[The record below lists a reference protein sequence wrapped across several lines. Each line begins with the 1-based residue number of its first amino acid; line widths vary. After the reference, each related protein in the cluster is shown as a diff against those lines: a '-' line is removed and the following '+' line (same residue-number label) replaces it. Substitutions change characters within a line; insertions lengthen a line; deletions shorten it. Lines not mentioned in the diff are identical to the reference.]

1 MTDHI
6 DLDDLTTDEDEEDS
20 PNRGDWLWRDD
31 VDTDEQRPAAEAG
44 VGSDPASESTADGTP
59 GQPSGE
65 GSERDEADG
74 AADGNRDSDG
84 DGEDRARVPHVP
96 RETSGKPVGIPK
108 ESGGAG
114 SGPADGQAADPPSD
128 DEPESGSDQAAEAS
142 GPHGGGADD
151 MTMAVSYEAAKR
163 LANPTAA
170 FADAGQW
177 TDWLGVVGDVPAHV
191 LNKFQRDHHVDLDFF
206 NGSGTEPA
214 ERLAGIDRHS
224 MFYADR
230 MVLVGVEG
238 QDALAERAGWE
249 FVPLSEAAAN
259 ADWELSE

>member
-6 DLDDLTTDEDEEDS
+6 DLDDLTTEDDEEDS

-31 VDTDEQRPAAEAG
+31 VGTDERQPAAEAG
-44 VGSDPASESTADGTP
+44 VDSDSEPTAKETP

-65 GSERDEADG
+65 DTKRDDIDG
-74 AADGNRDSDG
+74 VPDGDGDG

-114 SGPADGQAADPPSD
+114 SGPAGGQAADAPAD
-128 DEPESGSDQAAEAS
+128 DTPESGSDQEAEAS

-170 FADAGQW
+170 FGDAAQW
-177 TDWLGVVGDVPAHV
+177 TDWIGVVGDVPAHV

-224 MFYADR
+224 MFYAER

-238 QDALAERAGWE
+238 QEALAERAGWE

-259 ADWELSE
+259 ADWELTA